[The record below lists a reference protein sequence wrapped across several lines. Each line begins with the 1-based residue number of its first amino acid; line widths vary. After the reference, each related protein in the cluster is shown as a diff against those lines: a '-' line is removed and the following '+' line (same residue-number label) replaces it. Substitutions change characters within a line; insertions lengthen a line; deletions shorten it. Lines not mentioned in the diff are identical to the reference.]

1 MKKTQFAKEI
11 STLRQNEWHPIS
23 SRAGQITAEEELCVL
38 GTCLTIVE
46 GCAKEV
52 DIDVAHAILTK
63 VKGVDV
69 IVRIFKEEIATH
81 FMQKLAC
88 CD

>member
-1 MKKTQFAKEI
+1 MGTQFTKEI

-23 SRAGQITAEEELCVL
+23 SRAGQITAKLEEELCVL

-46 GCAKEV
+46 GCANEV

-69 IVRIFKEEIATH
+69 EEIATH